1 MEKITSKKDEKEEI
15 QTLNLSK
22 LEDKLKLNF
31 DYEINTVKPDEN
43 NDLSYILS
51 FSKHKLYILTL
62 SL

>member
-1 MEKITSKKDEKEEI
+1 MEKTTSKKDEKEEI

-43 NDLSYILS
+43 NDLN
-51 FSKHKLYILTL
+51 
-62 SL
+62 